1 MLAALLALPGA
12 AAAQAG
18 APLESGQR
26 PVHQRGRP
34 DPDRRARGDGLR
46 ASLYALKDGQVRRA
60 TVVARDDARDL
71 ALLDTGFKPYLSA
84 TFAATPEGSGGRPV
98 FTEAYGELQRMPAR
112 ASTVFNG
119 MTAPH
124 GGGSATE
131 LLLFSP
137 VKPGASGS
145 PVLGG
150 AGLVLG
156 MVVERVAVDGR
167 LSGTV
172 ALSRR
177 GGSAPGRAPR
187 GSRRCRWT
195 ASPVSCASRAR
206 SMRSATGPSWA
217 PCRRRRRARRR
228 CRPALFADEGRA
240 LRACLS
246 AV

>member
-1 MLAALLALPGA
+1 M
-12 AAAQAG
+12 
-18 APLESGQR
+18 
-26 PVHQRGRP
+26 
-34 DPDRRARGDGLR
+34 
-46 ASLYALKDGQVRRA
+46 
-60 TVVARDDARDL
+60 
-71 ALLDTGFKPYLSA
+71 
-84 TFAATPEGSGGRPV
+84 
-98 FTEAYGELQRMPAR
+98 QRMPR
-112 ASTVFNG
+112 AQHRVQWHD
-119 MTAPH
+119 APH

-206 SMRSATGPSWA
+206 SMRSATGPA
-217 PCRRRRRARRR
+217 GRHAGAGAARGDAVGRHYLRMRGERCEPPVRRLNGNRKIDMKQTVSGGASASSQSARPGRFARLRRAVATFMGWR
-228 CRPALFADEGRA
+228 CPARPPWPPSRPPYRSTGSAMRSCWATSSRPGWATTPIQRLC
-240 LRACLS
+240 ACTN
-246 AV
+246 

>member
-1 MLAALLALPGA
+1 M
-12 AAAQAG
+12 
-18 APLESGQR
+18 
-26 PVHQRGRP
+26 
-34 DPDRRARGDGLR
+34 
-46 ASLYALKDGQVRRA
+46 RRA

-177 GGSAPGRAPR
+177 GGSARGGRHAGQGGAGGQHHRFPARAGAVHAVSDRPQLGAMQAQAPR
-187 GSRRCRWT
+187 
-195 ASPVSCASRAR
+195 A
-206 SMRSATGPSWA
+206 AT
-217 PCRRRRRARRR
+217 
-228 CRPALFADEGRA
+228 
-240 LRACLS
+240 LS
-246 AV
+246 AGIICG